1 MAAAGKGRLHEA
13 IVLLANG
20 AEPTLTSRDGSTAQD
35 WAQRFGHQ
43 DVADLLAAHTSAS
56 AGAGGVADSALAL
69 SHYQVCACPEHK
81 RCWGNSWLP
90 IVWLPPCTPPVL
102 QRRR

>member
-43 DVADLLAAHTSAS
+43 DVADLLAVHTSAT
-56 AGAGGVADSALAL
+56 AGAGDVADSALAL
-69 SHYQVCACPEHK
+69 SHYQVRACPWQTQ
-81 RCWGNSWLP
+81 C
-90 IVWLPPCTPPVL
+90 
-102 QRRR
+102 